1 MENMPFCICIKPDIH
16 ITNMP

>member
-16 ITNMP
+16 ITNMS